1 MAAMSTLPVFGL
13 WTSIKEE
20 EEPCVLPFLELLLE
34 ERFFLSLLEIPSA
47 F

>member
-1 MAAMSTLPVFGL
+1 MAAMSTLPVFGP
-13 WTSIKEE
+13 WSSIKEE
-20 EEPCVLPFLELLLE
+20 EELCVLPFLALLL